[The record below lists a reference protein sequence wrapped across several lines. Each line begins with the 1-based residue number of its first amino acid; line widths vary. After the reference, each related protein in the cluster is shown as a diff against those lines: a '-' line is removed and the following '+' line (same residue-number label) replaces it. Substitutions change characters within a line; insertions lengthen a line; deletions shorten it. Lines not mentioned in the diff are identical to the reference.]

1 MENLSPQM
9 GKIRIYILT
18 RTSVRSSEFQGWEE
32 ESRPIESE
40 MTPSPVG
47 GRGVQAEDL
56 PVGGLRQLPWRGF
69 RSGGGSRLIT
79 R

>member
-1 MENLSPQM
+1 MSFAAQSVSHITQELLEMENLSPQM

-47 GRGVQAEDL
+47 GRGVQAED
-56 PVGGLRQLPWRGF
+56 
-69 RSGGGSRLIT
+69 
-79 R
+79 